1 MTDGSRR
8 GELAGQSRAAR
19 PAVTLAG
26 SVTIILPACTPA
38 DARVPVAGPSGQRK
52 TDGALSAGHA
62 APAAGGAGRGVSG
75 RLVGLAG
82 GHRTGEH
89 DLRHE
94 RAVPRAERRLIG
106 KSRGRSAASS
116 GREASYRTAPGHRL
130 SGGMSR
136 GRRPTSWTPPGR
148 DRTAAS
154 GALARRRMSWCAGI
168 RGAGARHRQ
177 GALARRRRMSWCRRR
192 GAAFTMTAP
201 STVSVRRQVSSGSA
215 SYSPASSALMPS
227 GKAIRSGKAVT
238 GFLPCPCAVSPEGNR
253 GDRGGRAQRGSPV
266 GGPGR
271 RVP

>member
-177 GALARRRRMSWCRRR
+177 GALARRRRMSWCRRVLVQ
-192 GAAFTMTAP
+192 AA
-201 STVSVRRQVSSGSA
+201 
-215 SYSPASSALMPS
+215 
-227 GKAIRSGKAVT
+227 
-238 GFLPCPCAVSPEGNR
+238 
-253 GDRGGRAQRGSPV
+253 RGSVHDDGSVDGLGPAAGVLRERLVFSGLFGAHAVRQGHPV
-266 GGPGR
+266 RQGGHRIPSLPVR
-271 RVP
+271 CQP